1 MPRVSDQPPD
11 LLETAVRAFTLRT
24 TQAGPHEV
32 DEDAKLSAGPARLG
46 GYRPR
51 WREALVWD
59 TETVTTP
66 DQRLLV
72 LCWRLY
78 RIEDG
83 HPHRCL
89 EEGLA
94 YPDDLPT
101 RDPDGYAALIQY
113 RADHPDADLA
123 PGLGRMG
130 GGPTL
135 RLEPLSW
142 WLQRRMYLRG
152 YEHRDRCDIV
162 GLNLLFDFGRIAQH
176 WRPARGEYYGG
187 WSLGLW
193 GAYDADGEWIRTPY
207 RPRLRARAID
217 PRRTLFEWGST
228 GDDEDAWKGRGRF
241 VDLRTL
247 AFALTDR
254 GHTLESACHAFD
266 VPYSKADVDLGR
278 ITPELLH
285 YAGEDV
291 RATSRLY
298 FACLDELA
306 RHEGIQLDAHRLYS
320 PATIGTRY
328 LEAMGYQ
335 RPLEQFTNLTFEQ
348 LGWATLPK
356 KRRALR
362 RKAVRESPKI
372 GAVTPALLGWAMSAF
387 YGGRAEARIVRAP
400 VPVALVDFTS
410 MYPSVNALLNTRS
423 LLTAEQIRVEDA
435 TEEVRTMLDREGL
448 VEWCLTPQA
457 WREIGVTLVE
467 IEPRGAVLPVRAK
480 YDPTT
485 GDYGI
490 GVNPYTYD
498 GHVWYALPDVI
509 AASILTPDDAEES
522 LRVVRAV
529 RLVGEGIQPSLGSV
543 ALRGGRRL
551 DPRRD
556 DPFLA
561 MIEERHLVRD
571 DDPRQERFLKVTANS
586 TSYGVLARFDRR
598 ERATPTPV
606 TVYGPDGD
614 PYEQPVRAPEDPGP
628 YCFPPIAASIT
639 AAARLMLALLEHE
652 VTSAGGTYAF
662 CDTDSL
668 AIVAT
673 PHRRRISVGGGQVT
687 ALSWA
692 AVRRIR
698 DRFTPLNPY
707 DREVIAGSPW
717 SVKFDS
723 LTRELW
729 CYAISAKRYAL
740 YHLQK
745 DSPELVGVRDQADE
759 DTSPGEDAQDDQY
772 VDWSEHGLGL
782 YLDPTATDPDQSPRD
797 PKGRRLWVK
806 AAWEWILRDA
816 HGNQPPLP
824 TWAEHFAV
832 TRFTLSGPRT
842 AEWFDGYNHER
853 PRDEW
858 VRAGS
863 FGLIAHPAVGF
874 HGQPAAPYERDPSQW
889 PALGWY
895 DRATGQPI
903 KVAATARLRGEA
915 ADLLAS
921 GTVPV
926 QTIGEVIHR
935 YRLRPEYKSLAP
947 TGEPTHRD
955 TVGALTRRPVESTP
969 ALQTLSGKEGNKLL
983 ERLTG
988 EVTDPADYR
997 NDYGRRDDEWQLVL
1011 AGIDRVGSASVAR
1024 RAGVHRRTIERLR
1037 GGATPRPST
1046 RFKVTRAVADEIVGR
1061 SADVSRSSLASIA
1074 ERVATGPRIC
1084 ECGCGRP
1091 LPHRRRRWYEDACRQ
1106 RARRG
1111 S

>member
-1 MPRVSDQPPD
+1 MSRRPAD

-24 TQAGPHEV
+24 SIDA
-32 DEDAKLSAGPARLG
+32 EDAAEDDATPAGRRG
-46 GYRPR
+46 GPFRPR
-51 WREALVWD
+51 WREAIVWD
-59 TETVTTP
+59 TETLTTP

-72 LCWRLY
+72 LCWRVYL
-78 RIEDG
+78 IEEG
-83 HPHRCL
+83 HPHRCI

-94 YPDDLPT
+94 HPDDLPT
-101 RDPDGYAALIQY
+101 GDPAGYETLRGYVEAHPVAAIE
-113 RADHPDADLA
+113 

-130 GGPTL
+130 GVRTL

-142 WLQRRMYLRG
+142 WLHHRLFQRG
-152 YEHRDRCDIV
+152 YVHRERCDIV
-162 GLNLLFDFGRIAQH
+162 GLNLLFDFGRIAAY
-176 WRPARGEYYGG
+176 WAGARGDYFGG
-187 WSLGLW
+187 WSLGFW
-193 GAYDADGEWIRTPY
+193 GNFDTQGDWHDDDHH
-207 RPRLRARAID
+207 PRLRARAID
-217 PRRTLFEWGST
+217 PRRTLFEWGTT
-228 GDDEDAWKGRGRF
+228 GDDKDKWKGRGRF

-247 AFALTDR
+247 AFALTDE
-254 GHTLESACHAFD
+254 GHTLESACKAFG
-266 VPYSKADVDLGR
+266 VPYTKQKVELGR
-278 ITPELLH
+278 MSQELIH
-285 YAGEDV
+285 YARDDV
-291 RATSRLY
+291 KATADLY
-298 FACLDELA
+298 FACLEELG
-306 RHEGIQLDAHRLYS
+306 RHQGVQLDAHRLYS
-320 PATIGTRY
+320 PATIGGRY

-348 LGWATLPK
+348 LGWTTLPK
-356 KRRALR
+356 KRRAAR
-362 RKAVRESPKI
+362 RRTISETPNPDAIESN
-372 GAVTPALLGWAMSAF
+372 LLGWAMSAF
-387 YGGRAEARIVRAP
+387 YGGRAEARIVRTP

-423 LLTAEQIRVEDA
+423 LLTAERIRVEDA
-435 TEEVRTMLDREGL
+435 TDRVREMLDRADL

-457 WREIGVTLVE
+457 WRDIGVTLVE

-480 YDPTT
+480 YDPAT

-498 GHVWYALPDVI
+498 GHVWHALPDII
-509 AASILTPDDAEES
+509 AATTLTPEADREQS

-529 RLVGEGIQPSLGSV
+529 RLIGEGTQRTLQAV
-543 ALRGGRRL
+543 NLRGGRQL

-561 MIEERHLVRD
+561 MIEERHRVRD

-606 TVYGPDGD
+606 TVYGPDDD
-614 PYEQPVRAPEDPGP
+614 PFEQSVRAPEDAGP

-652 VTSAGGTYAF
+652 VTSAGGSYAF

-673 PHRRRISVGGGQVT
+673 PHRRRLSVGGGEIT

-692 AVRRIR
+692 AVRRIL
-698 DRFTPLNPY
+698 DRFEPLNPY
-707 DREVIAGSPW
+707 NRKVIPGSPW

-723 LTRELW
+723 LTHELW

-740 YHLQK
+740 YHLRK
-745 DSPELVGVRDQADE
+745 DTPELVRVRDQTDE
-759 DTSPGEDAQDDQY
+759 DTNPDDQEADDEY

-806 AAWEWILRDA
+806 AAWEWILNDA
-816 HGNQPPLP
+816 HDHIPPLP
-824 TWAEHFAV
+824 TWAEHLAV

-858 VRAGS
+858 IRPGS
-863 FGLIAHPAVGF
+863 FGVIAHPAAGF
-874 HGQPAAPYERDPSQW
+874 TGQPAAPYERDPSRW
-889 PALGWY
+889 PALPWY

-903 KVAATARLRGEA
+903 KVAAPASLRGEA
-915 ADLLAS
+915 ADLLA
-921 GTVPV
+921 TDTIPV
-926 QTIGEVIHR
+926 QTIGEIIHR
-935 YRLRPEYKSLAP
+935 YRLRPEHKSLAP
-947 TGEPTHRD
+947 NGEPATRD
-955 TVGALTRRPVESTP
+955 TAGTLTRRPVESTP

-988 EVTDPADYR
+988 EITDLADYR
-997 NDYGRRDDEWQLVL
+997 TDYGRRDDEWKLVL
-1011 AGIDRVGSASVAR
+1011 TAIDRVGAANVGR

-1037 GGATPRPST
+1037 GGATPRPTT
-1046 RFKVTRAVADEIVGR
+1046 RVKVTRALADEIAAR
-1061 SADVSRSSLASIA
+1061 SADASRSPLTSIA
-1074 ERVATGPRIC
+1074 ELAATGPRAC

-1091 LPHRRRRWYEDACRQ
+1091 IPHPRRRWYEDACRQ
-1106 RARRG
+1106 RARRALRR
-1111 S
+1111 